1 MKIPQLKKKPELKS
15 CHNVTWED
23 DYSWIHQEN
32 ILEVLKDSSKLLP
45 EVRKYLED
53 ENDYFSHQMSDTK
66 EIQKVLF
73 DEIKGRIKLDD
84 ESLPFKDVRYSYWT
98 KTTTKGNYSI
108 KLRKKIDSEE
118 IEEIWNGDLEKEK
131 LKTEYFGLGDLE
143 VSYNDKL
150 LAYSL
155 DLKGSEYY
163 TIHIRDIKSR
173 EQVGEK
179 IENTSGGITFSLD
192 DKYIFYSKL
201 DDNHR
206 PREIYRHEIG
216 TPASK
221 DILIFKEESEA
232 FTVGIGLSSDEKYFF
247 ITSSDHNTSEQYY
260 FKADEIIPKPK
271 LIDKRKRGIIYSVN
285 SWNGNFYKHTNEDAE
300 DFKIEKTNDL
310 EKKEWETFIPAR
322 EEVLIGGLIFLNN
335 WIIRSETSNALSKLI
350 LRNPKNNEEEEI
362 FFSDEKVIVPGV
374 SLTQRNRNT
383 DTVYLSYSS
392 PKTPGRTYL
401 YNLKTKEKKLV
412 KEQEIPSGHNSDD
425 YIVERLEC
433 TSHDGRMVPITI
445 TRHKKTKLDGS
456 AKLLL
461 YGYGSYGSSMSPSF
475 SSTRIS
481 LIERDIIWVT
491 SHIRGGMEKGMKWW
505 KEGKLLNKKN
515 TFEDYIAS
523 AKFLIEKKF
532 TSKGNIIGMGGS
544 AGGLLMGAVVNQAPE
559 LFLGIV
565 MAVPFV
571 DSLTT
576 NLDHSLP
583 LTVGEFDEFGNAK
596 DKKEH
601 FDYIFSY
608 APYNNIK
615 KMDYPNILITTS
627 LSDNRVLFDE
637 PAKFTAKLRDYKTD
651 NNLLLLKTEMNA
663 GHGGKSGR
671 DGAIEEIA
679 VDYAFALKIAGKLNT
694 SSWNIKINYHINIVS
709 RLMGLA
715 INKLA

>member
-15 CHNVTWED
+15 CHNITWED

-108 KLRKKIDSEE
+108 KLRKKIDSDE

-216 TPASK
+216 APTSK

-260 FKADEIIPKPK
+260 FNADEIIPNPK
-271 LIDKRKRGIIYSVN
+271 IIDKRKRGIIYSVN

-350 LRNPKNNEEEEI
+350 LRNPKNDEEEEI

-374 SLTQRNRNT
+374 SLTQRDRNT

-544 AGGLLMGAVVNQAPE
+544 AGGLLMGAVVNQAPD

-694 SSWNIKINYHINIVS
+694 
-709 RLMGLA
+709 
-715 INKLA
+715 

>member
-108 KLRKKIDSEE
+108 KLRKKIDSDE

-216 TPASK
+216 TPTIK

-322 EEVLIGGLIFLNN
+322 EEVLIGGLIFLND

-350 LRNPKNNEEEEI
+350 LRNPKNDEEEEI

-374 SLTQRNRNT
+374 SLTQRDRNT

-694 SSWNIKINYHINIVS
+694 
-709 RLMGLA
+709 
-715 INKLA
+715 

>member
-23 DYSWIHQEN
+23 NYSWIHQEN

-73 DEIKGRIKLDD
+73 NEIKGRIKLDD

-179 IENTSGGITFSLD
+179 IQNTSGGIIFSLD

-216 TPASK
+216 SSTSK

-271 LIDKRKRGIIYSVN
+271 IIDKRKRGIIYSVN

-300 DFKIEKTNDL
+300 DFKIEKTDDL

-433 TSHDGRMVPITI
+433 ASHDGRMVPITI

-544 AGGLLMGAVVNQAPE
+544 AGGLLMGAVVNQAPD

-694 SSWNIKINYHINIVS
+694 
-709 RLMGLA
+709 
-715 INKLA
+715 

>member
-108 KLRKKIDSEE
+108 KLRKKIDSDE

-362 FFSDEKVIVPGV
+362 FFSDEKVIVPGI

-694 SSWNIKINYHINIVS
+694 
-709 RLMGLA
+709 
-715 INKLA
+715 